1 MVEQLNEIALIVGIV
16 SSISAWPIFK
26 SIRTFLLNRQNKR
39 ANQITQSVLEAN
51 KKLTEAY
58 QIEHDNVVN
67 QINSIEKALIASMH
81 DRIYQ
86 EGNKLLSQGYA
97 TIDQMDNFLHMY
109 NEYHGLGGN
118 GTGEAV
124 KNHVVELPIRDGS
137 TNYVK
142 EANEMHRIREEEDDL

>member
-26 SIRTFLLNRQNKR
+26 FIRTFLLNRQNKK
-39 ANQITQSVLEAN
+39 ANQIAQSVSEAN
-51 KKLTEAY
+51 KKLIEAY
-58 QIEHDNVVN
+58 QIEHDNVIS
-67 QINSIEKALIASMH
+67 QINAIEKALIASMH

-86 EGNKLLSQGYA
+86 EGNRLIKQGYA

-124 KNHVVELPIRDGS
+124 KNHVVELPIRDGK

-142 EANEMHRIREEEDDL
+142 EANELHKIREEEDSE

>member
-1 MVEQLNEIALIVGIV
+1 MVQQLNEIALIVGIV

-26 SIRTFLLNRQNKR
+26 SIRTFLLNRQNKN
-39 ANQITQSVLEAN
+39 ANRLAKSISDAN
-51 KKLTEAY
+51 KELITAY

-67 QINSIEKALIASMH
+67 QINSIEQALIASMH

-86 EGNKLLSQGYA
+86 EGNRLLAQGYA

-142 EANEMHRIREEEDDL
+142 EANEMHKIREEEDSQ